1 MLRDESHLE
10 TQIHF
15 KFGCERRRKGAF
27 EDGNWHGRL
36 VLFFFNGGKV
46 HIKFTPFF
54 LNRFLLAVLDF
65 LRSSDSLVAA

>member
-1 MLRDESHLE
+1 MNHTWKLKFISNLAVRGDEKEHLKMG
-10 TQIHF
+10 TGMGGWF
-15 KFGCERRRKGAF
+15 C
-27 EDGNWHGRL
+27 
-36 VLFFFNGGKV
+36 FFFNGGKV